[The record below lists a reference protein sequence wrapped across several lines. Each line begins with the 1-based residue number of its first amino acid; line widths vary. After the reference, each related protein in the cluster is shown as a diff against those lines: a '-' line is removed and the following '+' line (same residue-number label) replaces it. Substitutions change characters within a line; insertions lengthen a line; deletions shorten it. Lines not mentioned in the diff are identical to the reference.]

1 MNTQVTTIEIK
12 DVTYRIGKLN
22 AMQQFHLTRRL
33 LPIFAVMGISIS
45 QLRSGAKLDLSEFL
59 PILEPLSKI
68 MAAMSDADSNY
79 IILTCLGVV
88 QRGSEGGKWA
98 PLTTETGQFMF
109 PLDMAEM
116 LRLVVEVLRDNLGN
130 FLKGLGAETES
141 PSS

>member
-1 MNTQVTTIEIK
+1 MSAAPTTLEVK
-12 DVTYRIGKLN
+12 GTTYRISKLN

-45 QLRSGAKLDLSEFL
+45 QLRAGVKVDLSEFL

-79 IILTCLGVV
+79 IILTCMGAV

-98 PLTTETGQFMF
+98 PVTTETGQFMY
-109 PLDMAEM
+109 PLEMAEM
-116 LRLVVEVLRDNLGN
+116 LRLVVEVLRENLGN
-130 FLKGLGAETES
+130 FLKGLGEETES